1 VFTAHAELEG
11 GKLMPLFDSLLA
23 GWKAQ
28 GYGLVALE
36 SLYRALDV
44 ERLPRCEVV
53 QGTVPGR
60 SGTLAVQQ
68 EARA

>member
-1 VFTAHAELEG
+1 
-11 GKLMPLFDSLLA
+11 MPMFDALLA
-23 GWKAQ
+23 RWKVQ
-28 GYGLVALE
+28 GYELVALE

-60 SGTLAVQQ
+60 SGMLALQGDS
-68 EARA
+68 A